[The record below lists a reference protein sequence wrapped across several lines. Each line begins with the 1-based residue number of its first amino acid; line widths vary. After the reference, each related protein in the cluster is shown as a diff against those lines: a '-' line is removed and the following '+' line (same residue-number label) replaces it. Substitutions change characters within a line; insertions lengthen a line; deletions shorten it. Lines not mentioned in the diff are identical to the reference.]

1 MSRVNHNAQYIYDVD
16 GETVWEKLRV
26 IRNQLEDRKIALAL
40 VNLNSEENRKKIT
53 DKDSYEYKKY
63 LIYKDQSEKLIQ
75 DCVNEVEFLTQFEA
89 VLAAEAEK
97 TRIPEKTD
105 DEMYEINFFEELAL
119 RLVGSA
125 QAQMLASGRMQEETI
140 RRVLKNKQALQMC
153 VDRGF
158 LSPNAIQIAGPN
170 LSIPY
175 NYDTLYLENLKKED

>member
-1 MSRVNHNAQYIYDVD
+1 
-16 GETVWEKLRV
+16 
-26 IRNQLEDRKIALAL
+26 
-40 VNLNSEENRKKIT
+40 
-53 DKDSYEYKKY
+53 
-63 LIYKDQSEKLIQ
+63 
-75 DCVNEVEFLTQFEA
+75 
-89 VLAAEAEK
+89 
-97 TRIPEKTD
+97 
-105 DEMYEINFFEELAL
+105 MYEINFFEELAL